1 MTPKEIAQ
9 IIKACKNAGINEF
22 RLGDLYLK
30 FQGTTA
36 PQATPTLSEA
46 DKLVELERRIA
57 EDEDLKQLQLQNM
70 MMEDPLAYEELR
82 SGAQYQRA

>member
-9 IIKACKNAGINEF
+9 LIKACKNAGITEF

-30 FQGTTA
+30 FSIEPTA
-36 PQATPTLSEA
+36 PQATPLTEA

-57 EDEDLKQLQLQNM
+57 EDEDLKQLQLQNL

-82 SGAQYQRA
+82 SGANYQRA